1 MWRRKS
7 ETISPTTTDLR
18 SKHCTGLGWVAR
30 KHVVVVAW
38 ELPNPLPV
46 KVGARTTRV
55 RPLTLHPRPARIRN
69 PIPERASQPH
79 PIPASLAFPLGDVDG
94 LDGRPT
100 SRLGRPSGL
109 VLFCALSPASLGSS
123 PRFFR
128 SHHRVP
134 EPQPNS
140 LLLWISLTMIK
151 IRRLSGWPG
160 TVGDCFA
167 ILQSNSF
174 KMLTYVR
181 L

>member
-7 ETISPTTTDLR
+7 ETISPTTTRIFDR
-18 SKHCTGLGWVAR
+18 NTALGWAGLPESMWSSWR
-30 KHVVVVAW
+30 GR
-38 ELPNPLPV
+38 LPNPLPV

-55 RPLTLHPRPARIRN
+55 CPLTLHPRPARIRN
-69 PIPERASQPH
+69 PIPERASQPR

-134 EPQPNS
+134 APQPNS

-151 IRRLSGWPG
+151 IW
-160 TVGDCFA
+160 
-167 ILQSNSF
+167 
-174 KMLTYVR
+174 
-181 L
+181 